1 MESFDVFDLINT
13 AIAAFAILGGM
24 VYAIIKTKVDVEHL
38 VYDEIL
44 ICLFFVFFYRQSS
57 ELCRITK

>member
-1 MESFDVFDLINT
+1 MESFDVFDVINT

-38 VYDEIL
+38 TKKVET
-44 ICLFFVFFYRQSS
+44 LFQLWNDRN
-57 ELCRITK
+57 K

>member
-1 MESFDVFDLINT
+1 MESFGALDLLNT

-38 VYDEIL
+38 TKKVET
-44 ICLFFVFFYRQSS
+44 LFQLWNDRN
-57 ELCRITK
+57 K